1 MIRYKF
7 ISGLFAIFRSL
18 KLLMFIALYSLG
30 VFGVWRFRALIFS
43 INNNFFLNVVT
54 ATILI
59 TSTFLLIVII
69 GIVSDLLPEK
79 ARKISLKS
87 KKLVD
92 KMINLLCVGRTGAGK
107 SYALLTILYLFA
119 RFKIA
124 NITICDFKKSSFA
137 QFEDTSNFYGYEEV
151 PEGIREFYKEFDERL
166 KANDEQRNSEIKV
179 LLIDEYGALI
189 SSRDKKEADE
199 LKTMVANM
207 LFMGRSLGIVVLIG
221 IQRADSEHFKAG
233 ARDQFAAIL
242 ALGNLSKEQKNMLF
256 ADYKEEMTTKN
267 GRGRGYLLIDGKGV
281 ERVKIARIRNFDALN
296 EGIREAMKR

>member
-1 MIRYKF
+1 MIKHKF

-18 KLLMFIALYSLG
+18 KLLIFIAVYSLG

-54 ATILI
+54 ATILF
-59 TSTFLLIVII
+59 TSTFIIIVII

-92 KMINLLCVGRTGAGK
+92 KMINLLCVGKTGSGK
-107 SYALLTILYLFA
+107 SYAMTAILYLFVKY
-119 RFKIA
+119 RNA

-137 QFEDTSNFYGYEEV
+137 QFEDSPNFYGYEDV
-151 PEGIREFYKEFDERL
+151 PQGIRKFYEEFDARL
-166 KANDEQRNSEIKV
+166 KANDEERNKQIHV

-189 SSRDKKEADE
+189 SSREKKEADE
-199 LKTMVANM
+199 LKTKIANM
-207 LFMGRSLGIVVLIG
+207 LFMGRSLGMVVLIG

-242 ALGNLSKEQKNMLF
+242 ALGNLSKEQKSMLF
-256 ADYKEEMTTKN
+256 TDYKDEMSAN
-267 GRGRGYLLIDGKGV
+267 NRRGRGYLLIDGKGI
-281 ERVKIARIRNFDALN
+281 ERVKIAKIRDFDALN
-296 EGIREAMKR
+296 ESIRKGMQR